1 LKRES
6 DEESYVHRFRS
17 VKFPL
22 YVQYRIAPVP
32 FFGALRDARKLDI
45 DIVHIHTPFFMGTA
59 GFICGKVLEIPII
72 GTFHT
77 NFLYMSESISDSKV
91 FRGFV
96 RFAWKY
102 STGLY
107 RRCNFLTTS
116 SQNVAE
122 FLTESLRKDVLTIPH
137 GIDVERFSH
146 PMKDK
151 NIREVYG
158 IPSDAAIITYLGR
171 LTRDK
176 GIYTLINAFAEV
188 RERKKA
194 FLIIAGLG
202 PERNT
207 LEKRVIDLGISKDTR
222 FLGYVEEMEKI
233 SLLQQSSIVVLVS
246 KADLAPLSLIEAMAC
261 GTPVIGSR
269 AGGIPNLIEDGK
281 TGFLVKEGNS
291 KELSQKIIELLSG
304 IDLGEIKRNA
314 MELVKQKYSIEASVK
329 SFLEI
334 YRKALREC

>member
-1 LKRES
+1 
-6 DEESYVHRFRS
+6 
-17 VKFPL
+17 
-22 YVQYRIAPVP
+22 
-32 FFGALRDARKLDI
+32 
-45 DIVHIHTPFFMGTA
+45 
-59 GFICGKVLEIPII
+59 
-72 GTFHT
+72 
-77 NFLYMSESISDSKV
+77 
-91 FRGFV
+91 
-96 RFAWKY
+96 
-102 STGLY
+102 
-107 RRCNFLTTS
+107 
-116 SQNVAE
+116 
-122 FLTESLRKDVLTIPH
+122 
-137 GIDVERFSH
+137 
-146 PMKDK
+146 
-151 NIREVYG
+151 
-158 IPSDAAIITYLGR
+158 
-171 LTRDK
+171 
-176 GIYTLINAFAEV
+176 
-188 RERKKA
+188 
-194 FLIIAGLG
+194 
-202 PERNT
+202 
-207 LEKRVIDLGISKDTR
+207 LGISKDTR